1 MQVTSE
7 QNLLMRACGAH
18 VAKETGPE
26 TQLGQA
32 GGGKPDGIDGEPR
45 ERKNNEN
52 AEKVKSNE
60 NTCIYNTFERLGHQN
75 SREFPFKNHQ
85 KT

>member
-32 GGGKPDGIDGEPR
+32 GGRKPDGIDGEPR
-45 ERKNNEN
+45 ERKNNEKV
-52 AEKVKSNE
+52 EKVKSHE
-60 NTCIYNTFERLGHQN
+60 NINIYYTFERLD
-75 SREFPFKNHQ
+75 HQ
-85 KT
+85 KSQDFPIKIH

>member
-1 MQVTSE
+1 
-7 QNLLMRACGAH
+7 MRACGAH

-26 TQLGQA
+26 TRSGQ
-32 GGGKPDGIDGEPR
+32 GGVGKPYGVDGEPR
-45 ERKNNEN
+45 ERKNHQNN
-52 AEKVKSNE
+52 KNVEKVKSNE
-60 NTCIYNTFERLGHQN
+60 NIRIYHAFERLGHQN